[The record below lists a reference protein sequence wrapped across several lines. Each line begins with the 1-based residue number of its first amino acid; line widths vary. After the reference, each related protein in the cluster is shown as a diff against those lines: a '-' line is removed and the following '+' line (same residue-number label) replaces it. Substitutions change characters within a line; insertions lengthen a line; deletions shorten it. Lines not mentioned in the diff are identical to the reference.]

1 MLVRTLALTLAAT
14 VLMVPAGAPASAAPD
29 HFTPKPGPTFNSPV
43 GGPDQR
49 RKIFR
54 RIMRSINS
62 TPKGAEIDIFSWNFL
77 TSEGADALLR
87 AQRRG
92 VRVRLVMDD
101 RNVKEIDNPPFRRLR
116 SSLHRWNKSHPRQ
129 RNSWARLCQGTCRSG
144 SGSAHSKFF
153 LFSDVGRAKRVVM
166 QGSANFTI
174 ASTTNQWNDIYTH
187 TGNRQVWKFY
197 TRIFNQAA
205 RDKPV
210 FPAVRRQGARQ
221 VPDDRLPDQR
231 EAGGRPR
238 HADAQQR
245 VTCRGATNTASGRTK
260 IQIAP
265 DVIRQERGMRLARK
279 LRTMWNNGCNIRI
292 GYTVVGID
300 VGRFLRQS
308 SGRGPVPMKHL
319 TQDFN
324 GDGEFDNYFH
334 LKSMT
339 IRGQVRRR
347 SAPATPC
354 STARP
359 TGRASPRSATRTSA
373 STEPASGCCA
383 TRSTST
389 TGTRTSHATGGPPR
403 CRERRRSVSGR
414 PADLRQ
420 RRERRLRGRHAGGLR
435 PVRQHAV
442 GLTGGQTSDPRPQ
455 ARRPGHP
462 AGGPGG
468 PAARRVRRRAA
479 GLDVLDTA

>member
-29 HFTPKPGPTFNSPV
+29 NFTPKPGPTFNSPV

-187 TGNRQVWKFY
+187 TGNREVWKFY

-205 RDKPV
+205 KDKPV
-210 FPAVRRQGARQ
+210 FPAY
-221 VPDDRLPDQR
+221 
-231 EAGGRPR
+231 
-238 HADAQQR
+238 ADKGLDKFRMIAFPIRGKRAVDPVMQMLNN
-245 VTCRGATNTASGRTK
+245 VSCRGANNTASGRTK

-265 DVIRQERGMRLARK
+265 DVIRQDRGMRLARK
-279 LRTMWNNGCNIRI
+279 LRKMWNNGCNIRI

-339 IRGQVRRR
+339 IRGKYNGD
-347 SAPATPC
+347 
-354 STARP
+354 P
-359 TGRASPRSATRTSA
+359 TGYALLNGSANWSGIAKVSDENVGIYRSRKRVLRYEEHLDFWYENFPRN
-373 STEPASGCCA
+373 G
-383 TRSTST
+383 RSTSM
-389 TGTRTSHATGGPPR
+389 S
-403 CRERRRSVSGR
+403 ERRVVS
-414 PADLRQ
+414 DDQLIF
-420 RRERRLRGRHAGGLR
+420 GGDENAVYEDGT
-435 PVRQHAV
+435 PVGYDAFV
-442 GLTGGQTSDPRPQ
+442 NMPSD
-455 ARRPGHP
+455 
-462 AGGPGG
+462 
-468 PAARRVRRRAA
+468 
-479 GLDVLDTA
+479 